1 MPTRG
6 DRHRAIDR
14 LCSGVL
20 AGVLVLGA
28 AGCGGDRDKA
38 GPGPSPVAVTTTGPA
53 SRVSDTPAPSPTPS
67 DIYAA
72 PASAYVK
79 PDRPAVLDGKPSEKA
94 AIEFAKYYLRMYT
107 YAYLTGDADEL
118 NKLARSD
125 CQFCGNVKRD
135 IADEYA
141 RKHHDE
147 GGVMAVIDA
156 RAHDFTVDGAFDVT
170 MSVRQAP
177 HRTLD
182 AYGNVLI
189 DEPTAKPYS
198 ALFILYW
205 TKKQGWQVAELGVKP
220 A

>member
-1 MPTRG
+1 MPTTG

-53 SRVSDTPAPSPTPS
+53 SRVSETPAPTPTPS

-125 CQFCGNVKRD
+125 CQFCAAVKKN

-141 RKHHDE
+141 QKQHDE
-147 GGVMAVIDA
+147 GGAATVVSA
-156 RAHDFTVDGAFDVT
+156 RAHDFMADGAFDVT
-170 MSVRQAP
+170 LSITQAP

-182 AYGNVLI
+182 VYDNVIVEESRTTSFNLTFNLDWI
-189 DEPTAKPYS
+189 S
-198 ALFILYW
+198 AR
-205 TKKQGWQVAELGVKP
+205 GWSVEEVGVKP
-220 A
+220 T